1 MKTILVPLSSSEKEI
16 NTLQYAID
24 FAERVSAKVYV
35 IKVYSPN
42 KVVGSIKTVGSLL
55 EENSKKEL
63 KDLVLSVDRKNVE
76 VIASSYPGALIDN
89 IQLFLKKIDVDLIIS
104 PSNRISS
111 DETIY
116 IGKITGSIINNV
128 DCPILVIPEGYV
140 FENIATILMAIKSGI
155 IKKENI
161 FAPLRFLVDIFSAKL
176 NLLQVI
182 TPKFSADDLQVNEEL
197 SALASSVK
205 SSENATVF
213 QGVLEHLHEV
223 SPDLLCVIRRNKGFF
238 LKLWDQNTVKKSDFE
253 SRLPLLVLRGIL

>member
-1 MKTILVPLSSSEKEI
+1 MKAILVPLSSSEKEK

-42 KVVGSIKTVGSLL
+42 KVSGSIKTVGSLL
-55 EENSKKEL
+55 EENANKEL
-63 KDLVLSVDRKNVE
+63 KELVLSVDRKNVE
-76 VIASSYPGALIDN
+76 VIASSLPGALIDN
-89 IQLFLKKIDVDLIIS
+89 IQLFRQKIDIDLIIS

-116 IGKITGSIINNV
+116 IGKITGSIINNI
-128 DCPILVIPEGYV
+128 DCPILVVPEGYV
-140 FENIATILMAIKSGI
+140 FKNISTIFMAIKSGT

-161 FAPLRFLVDIFSAKL
+161 FIPLRSLVENFNAKL

-182 TPKFSADDLQVNEEL
+182 TPKLSIDEREVNKEL
-197 SALASSVK
+197 SELASTIK

-238 LKLWDQNTVKKSDFE
+238 SKLWDQNTVKKSDFE